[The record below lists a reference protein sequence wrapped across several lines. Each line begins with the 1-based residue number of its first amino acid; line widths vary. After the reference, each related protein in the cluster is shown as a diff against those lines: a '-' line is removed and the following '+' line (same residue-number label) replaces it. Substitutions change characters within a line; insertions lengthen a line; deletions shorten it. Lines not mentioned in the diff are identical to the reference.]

1 MDLARVLLSRGYFG
15 SVTMLD
21 GATGK
26 PRTII
31 NIDTAKLTAEE
42 GPNAPRFVKYR
53 GQTVGAGPY
62 RREKALLHSS
72 ILIATSSGI

>member
-1 MDLARVLLSRGYFG
+1 
-15 SVTMLD
+15 MLD

-62 RREKALLHSS
+62 RREKEPAQEFRGYQHGQ
-72 ILIATSSGI
+72 IHFWITYPKQPG